1 MKRLAM
7 SLLRKLRVETRELA
21 TPAGFDITSHFPENP
36 TVFIRNGQGIIGF
49 GEAARFETSGPDRI
63 SELASIW
70 RDQVSLSDITDSMRI
85 PCTGLVAF
93 GSATF
98 SADSALNSVLVIPR
112 IVLGT
117 RDGRTWITKITPEGE
132 AELSDEFYTKVM
144 NYRQNPKLSFVEG
157 AMTSQG
163 FMEASDKAISKIRAG
178 KIQKV
183 VLAREIL
190 AQLPQGFDVRSVLS
204 SLAKKY
210 PSCWIYSVA
219 GNFGASPELL
229 VRASHGQ
236 VSARV
241 LAGTTS
247 RGATEESDKAQSEE
261 LVASDK
267 NLQEH
272 RFAVDS
278 MVDALRPFCISVDT
292 DDKPFSL
299 ALPDLWHL
307 ASDVYG
313 KLKSNTSVLD
323 LAAFL
328 HPTAAVAGTPRSA
341 AQELIAELEPFDRG
355 GYAGPV
361 GWIGAD
367 GDGEWAIA
375 IRGGFIEDNVVTA
388 YAGCGLVA
396 DSEPVAELAETDLK
410 FAPVR
415 GALS

>member
-1 MKRLAM
+1 M
-7 SLLRKLRVETRELA
+7 SPLRKLRVETRELA
-21 TPAGFDITSHFPENP
+21 TPEGFDITRHLPENP
-36 TVFIRNGQGIIGF
+36 MAFIRNGQGIIGF
-49 GEAARFETSGPDRI
+49 GEAARFETTGPDRI

-70 RDQVSLSDITDSMRI
+70 RDQVAISEITD
-85 PCTGLVAF
+85 PLQVQCTGLVGF

-98 SADSALNSVLVIPR
+98 SPDSALSSVLIVPR
-112 IVLGT
+112 IILGT
-117 RDGRTWITKITPEGE
+117 RDGRSWITKITPDGE
-132 AELSDEFYTKVM
+132 AEATADFYSEVM
-144 NYRQNPKLSFVEG
+144 TYRENSKLSFVEG
-157 AMTSQG
+157 VMTSTNFLKQS
-163 FMEASDKAISKIRAG
+163 EKAISRIRAG

-183 VLAREIL
+183 VLARDIM
-190 AQLPQGFDVRSVLS
+190 AQLPEGFDLRTGLV

-210 PSCWIYSVA
+210 PSCWVYSVA

-229 VRASHGQ
+229 VRVSHGQ

-247 RGATEESDKAQSEE
+247 RGETAESDVEQSSA
-261 LVASDK
+261 LASSEK

-272 RFAVDS
+272 RFAVES
-278 MVDALRPFCISVDT
+278 MVEALTPFCSTVDT
-292 DDKPFSL
+292 DEKPFSL

-313 KLKSNTSVLD
+313 KLKNNISVLD

-328 HPTAAVAGTPRSA
+328 HPTAAVAGTARAA
-341 AQELIAELEPFDRG
+341 AQALIAELEPFDRG

-375 IRGGFIEDNVVTA
+375 LRGGFIEENVLTA
-388 YAGCGLVA
+388 FAGCGLVA
-396 DSEPVAELAETDLK
+396 ESEPAAELAETELK

>member
-1 MKRLAM
+1 M
-7 SLLRKLRVETRELA
+7 SSLRKLRVETREIA
-21 TPAGFDITSHFPENP
+21 TPEGFDITRHFPENP
-36 TVFIRNGQGIIGF
+36 TAFIRNGQGIIGF
-49 GEAARFETSGPDRI
+49 GEAARFETTGPDRI
-63 SELASIW
+63 AELASIW
-70 RDQVSLSDITDSMRI
+70 RDQVALADITD
-85 PCTGLVAF
+85 PLQVQCTGLVGF

-98 SADSALNSVLVIPR
+98 SPESALSSVLIVPR
-112 IVLGT
+112 IILGT

-132 AELSDEFYTKVM
+132 AEASADFYSNVM
-144 NYRQNPKLSFVEG
+144 SYRQNPKLSFVEG
-157 AMTSQG
+157 VLTAAG
-163 FMEASDKAISKIRAG
+163 FMKQAEKAISKIRSG

-183 VLAREIL
+183 VLARDIM
-190 AQLPQGFDVRSVLS
+190 AQLPDGFDIRTPLV

-210 PSCWIYSVA
+210 PSCWVYQVA

-229 VRASHGQ
+229 VRVSHGQ

-247 RGATEESDKAQSEE
+247 RGENSEAD
-261 LVASDK
+261 VAKSNALAASEK

-272 RFAVDS
+272 RFAVES
-278 MVDALRPFCISVDT
+278 MVDALTPFCSTVDT
-292 DDKPFSL
+292 DEKPFSL

-313 KLKSNTSVLD
+313 KLKNNISVLD

-328 HPTAAVAGTPRSA
+328 HPTAAVAGTARA
-341 AQELIAELEPFDRG
+341 DAQALIAELEPFDRG

-375 IRGGFIEDNVVTA
+375 LRGGLIEENVLTA
-388 YAGCGLVA
+388 FAGCGLVA
-396 DSEPVAELAETDLK
+396 DSEPEAELAETELK

-415 GALS
+415 GAF

>member
-1 MKRLAM
+1 M
-7 SLLRKLRVETRELA
+7 SPLRKLRVETRELA
-21 TPAGFDITSHFPENP
+21 TPEGFDITRHLPENP
-36 TVFIRNGQGIIGF
+36 MAFIRNGQGIIGF
-49 GEAARFETSGPDRI
+49 GEAARFETTGPDRI

-70 RDQVSLSDITDSMRI
+70 RDQVAISEITD
-85 PCTGLVAF
+85 PLQVQCTGLVGF

-98 SADSALNSVLVIPR
+98 SPDSALSSVLIVPR
-112 IVLGT
+112 IILGT
-117 RDGRTWITKITPEGE
+117 RDGRSWITKITPDGE
-132 AELSDEFYTKVM
+132 AEATADFYSEVM
-144 NYRQNPKLSFVEG
+144 TYRQNSKLSFVEG
-157 AMTSQG
+157 VMTSTNFLKQS
-163 FMEASDKAISKIRAG
+163 EKAISKIRAG

-183 VLAREIL
+183 VLARDIM
-190 AQLPQGFDVRSVLS
+190 AQLPEGFDLRTGLV

-210 PSCWIYSVA
+210 PSCWVYSVA

-229 VRASHGQ
+229 VRVSHGQ

-247 RGATEESDKAQSEE
+247 RGETAESDVEQSSA
-261 LVASDK
+261 LASSEK

-272 RFAVDS
+272 RFAVES
-278 MVDALRPFCISVDT
+278 MVEALTPFCSTVDT
-292 DDKPFSL
+292 DEKPFSL

-313 KLKSNTSVLD
+313 KLKNNISVLD

-328 HPTAAVAGTPRSA
+328 HPTAAVAGTARAA
-341 AQELIAELEPFDRG
+341 AQALIAELEPFDRG

-375 IRGGFIEDNVVTA
+375 LRGGFIEENVLTA
-388 YAGCGLVA
+388 FAGCGLVA
-396 DSEPVAELAETDLK
+396 ESEPAAELAETELK